1 MGTPVGRER
10 RGGGGDC
17 EGARGGEEGIRD
29 PFVSQGELLQR
40 YNGIVMEKNIR

>member
-1 MGTPVGRER
+1 VSGGVVAVIV
-10 RGGGGDC
+10 RGLG
-17 EGARGGEEGIRD
+17 GGEEGIRD